1 MTEQTLPGPEV
12 NGRAWADPDAQRV
25 SRLITDSRDK
35 GWWEALADLA
45 PTAPFFAKRMQNL
58 GLGNWHMI
66 LLRDRDDRSLDI
78 GCGFGSLPLGLSGYF
93 RTAIGTEF
101 LADRIEYASLRASE
115 EERDGCRFVRSN
127 GHSLPF
133 GRGSFELA
141 TMNGVLEWAGLYGK
155 GDPRELQLRMLRE
168 VRRILSGH
176 GNVAVAIENRMA
188 LESILGLP
196 DTHTGVIWATVL
208 PQWLAGIATR
218 ILKGRPLRTRLYTPR
233 GYRRLFTDAGFGQV
247 RVLDLIS
254 SYNDYDFIVD
264 IDDRASYRLLYERDG
279 VRPFFSL
286 AGKVRQFVAPRW
298 PRLASRVGYANL
310 ILAGRETKTILD
322 HDHRFWHIAAESG
335 AAAGQAR
342 FACQGAKE
350 GQVGIVAHDGQDVTC
365 VVELGCEGAGEGGSV
380 LSPRLQQLFMT
391 GLTPAGRFSI
401 GGMECQ
407 VYRRP
412 GAPQT

>member
-12 NGRAWADPDAQRV
+12 SGRAWADPDAERV
-25 SRLITDSRDK
+25 STLISASRDK
-35 GWWEALADLA
+35 GWREALAELA

-58 GLGNWHMI
+58 GLGNWHML
-66 LLRDRDDRSLDI
+66 LLRNRDDRSLDI

-93 RTAIGTEF
+93 RTAVGTEF
-101 LADRIEYASLRASE
+101 LADRIAYASLRASE
-115 EERDGCRFVRSN
+115 DERYGCRFVRSN

-133 GRGSFELA
+133 GRGSFDLA

-176 GNVAVAIENRMA
+176 GNIAVAIENRMA

-208 PQWLAGIATR
+208 PQWLAGLAMR
-218 ILKGRPLRTRLYTPR
+218 VLRGRPLRTRLYTPR

-254 SYNDYDFIVD
+254 SYNDYDYIVD
-264 IDDRASYRLLYERDG
+264 LDDRASYRLLYQRDG
-279 VRPFFSL
+279 VRSFYSL
-286 AGKVRQFVAPRW
+286 AGSVREFVAPRW

-310 ILAGRETKTILD
+310 IIAGRETSTILD
-322 HDHRFWHIAAESG
+322 PGHRFWHIAAESG
-335 AAAGQAR
+335 ASPGEAR
-342 FACQGAKE
+342 FACQGTDA
-350 GQVGIVAHDGQDVTC
+350 GQVAVVAHDGKDVTC
-365 VVELGCEGAGEGGSV
+365 VVELGADRAQENGSI
-380 LSPRLQQLFMT
+380 LSPRLQKLFLE
-391 GLTPAGRFSI
+391 GLVPAGRFSVSGI
-401 GGMECQ
+401 ECR
-407 VYRRP
+407 VHRRQ
-412 GAPQT
+412 AQA